1 MTTKKAMQAL
11 IDLGVKYRAVLE
23 EARLGMQEAVS
34 EVDEVLCNEKV
45 REAVYK
51 LSALCEA
58 CDELELWDEDEAAE
72 VIENEYLKRSG
83 AKEED

>member
-1 MTTKKAMQAL
+1 MTTKKVMRTL
-11 IDLGVKYRAVLE
+11 IDLGVKYRAVFE

-34 EVDEVLCNEKV
+34 ETDEILCNAKI
-45 REAVYK
+45 REALCK
-51 LSALCEA
+51 LSALYEV

-72 VIENEYLKRSG
+72 VIEEAYRQRSG